1 MGNAKYHSIVMRTIT
16 LHTIHVGALENYT
29 ESNNIKKNVN
39 RTLIGNRGHGKIRR
53 NVTVIF
59 ANIRT
64 SKSTCYLLYD
74 KFHSKTHT
82 TKFHFQFCFKFW
94 LHQLKK

>member
-82 TKFHFQFCFKFW
+82 TIIPLSILLQI
-94 LHQLKK
+94 LASQAKK